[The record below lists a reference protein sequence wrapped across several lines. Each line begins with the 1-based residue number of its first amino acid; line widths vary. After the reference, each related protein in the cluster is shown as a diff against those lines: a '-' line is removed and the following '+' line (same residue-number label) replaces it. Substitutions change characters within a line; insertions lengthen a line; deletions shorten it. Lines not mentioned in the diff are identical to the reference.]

1 MSPFKDLKAI
11 VFDYNG
17 TLVDDVNIHAK
28 SYWLA
33 AVDMGFDLSM
43 ETVWRHVSQPPSR
56 KRVLYYG
63 DISDERWEAVF
74 ALKKK
79 HYYEMAKD
87 TSIVFADTTS
97 VLHTLG
103 RKYKLAVLSNTYR
116 FFFEDLFPRHLAAL
130 FDTTLFVDEV
140 DKPKPA
146 PDPLHTILNRL
157 NVAASQ
163 CCYIG
168 DAIEDIQMARAAG
181 AHVVSVTT
189 GGSSDSQL
197 KAAGPD
203 RVFDSLTQMTE
214 WLLDG

>member
-1 MSPFKDLKAI
+1 MNPFEDLKAI

-33 AVDMGFDLSM
+33 GVDMGFDLSM
-43 ETVWRHVSQPPSR
+43 ETVWQHVSQPPSH

-79 HYYEMAKD
+79 YYFQMAKD
-87 TSIVFADTTS
+87 ISIVFEDTAL
-97 VLHTLG
+97 VLNTLG
-103 RKYKLAVLSNTYR
+103 RKYKMAVLSNTYR
-116 FFFEDLFPRHLAAL
+116 FFFEELFPRQLAAL

-140 DKPKPA
+140 NKPKPA
-146 PDPLHTILNRL
+146 PDPLHTILDRL
-157 NVAASQ
+157 NVAAAQ
-163 CCYIG
+163 CCYVG

-189 GGSSDSQL
+189 GGSSENCL

-203 RVFDSLTQMTE
+203 RVFDSLVQMAD